1 MTQEV
6 MVVED
11 DQDLQPLLAFT
22 FENKGYDVSVFDGG
36 AGALEYLEAGNRPD
50 CIILDLMMPGV
61 DGLDVLEARGGSDF
75 ADIPVIVLTA
85 WDDEDAVERA
95 FDRGADDYITKPF
108 SPNELVVRVRRL
120 LK

>member
-1 MTQEV
+1 MTREV

-11 DQDLQPLLAFT
+11 DADLQPLLAFT
-22 FENKGYDVSVFDGG
+22 FENKGYEVSVFSGG
-36 AGALEYLEAGNRPD
+36 EDALEYLNAGNRPD
-50 CIILDLMMPGV
+50 CIVLDLMMPGI
-61 DGLDVLEARGGSDF
+61 DGLDVLEARAETEF

-85 WDDEDAVERA
+85 WDAEDTVERA

-120 LK
+120 FR